1 MTANLVLIVGSTAA
15 LGQAL
20 AEEYAKTGCSLML
33 AARDL
38 AAQQEVAADLRLR
51 YATDTH
57 EFFYDANDTTCYH
70 ALIDSIVA
78 VGIPRRS
85 FFVAGAIGEADDLY
99 SAQAVESLTRATY
112 LGIAS
117 LMAEFLPVLSGAA
130 GARVTFI
137 GSVAGD
143 RGRAVNPLYCAAKSA
158 LDTYAQGI
166 RQLLQPQRVGV
177 CLVRL
182 GYVDSRLSYGR
193 TPRVLTLT
201 PAKAAARVKR
211 ACENNRSIV
220 YIPWWWSIVMAGI
233 KIIPEVIWKRL
244 PPF

>member
-1 MTANLVLIVGSTAA
+1 MTANLVLILGSTAA

-20 AEEYAKTGCSLML
+20 AEEYAKTGCPLML

-38 AAQQEVAADLRLR
+38 AAQREIAADLRLR
-51 YATDTH
+51 YAMEIH
-57 EFFYDANDTTCYH
+57 EFFYDANDATSYH
-70 ALIDSIVA
+70 VLIDSIVA
-78 VGIPRRS
+78 VGVPRRL
-85 FFVAGAIGEADDLY
+85 FFVVGAIGEADDLY
-99 SAQAVESLTRATY
+99 SAQAVESLTRVNY
-112 LGIAS
+112 LGMAS
-117 LMAEFLPVLSGAA
+117 LMAEFLPLLSGAP
-130 GARVTFI
+130 GTRVTFI

-166 RQLLQPQRVGV
+166 RQLLQPQGVGV

-193 TPRVLTLT
+193 VPRALTLT
-201 PAKAAARVKR
+201 PARAATLVKR
-211 ACENNRSIV
+211 ACESNRSIV
-220 YIPWWWSIVMAGI
+220 YIPWWWSIIMAGI
-233 KIIPEVIWKRL
+233 KMIPEVVWKRL

>member
-1 MTANLVLIVGSTAA
+1 MTANLVLIVGSTSA

-20 AEEYAKTGCSLML
+20 AEEYAMTGCSLML

-38 AAQQEVAADLRLR
+38 AAQREVGADLRLR
-51 YATDTH
+51 YAIEIH
-57 EFFYDANDTTCYH
+57 EFFYDANDAACYH
-70 ALIDSIVA
+70 VLIDSIVA
-78 VGIPRRS
+78 VGIPRRL
-85 FFVAGAIGEADDLY
+85 FFVIGAIGASHDLY
-99 SAQAVESLTRATY
+99 SAQAVESLTRINY
-112 LGIAS
+112 LGVAS
-117 LMAEFLPVLSGAA
+117 LMAEFLPILSGAA
-130 GARVTFI
+130 GTCVTFI

-158 LDTYAQGI
+158 LDTYSQGI

-193 TPRVLTLT
+193 TPRALTLT
-201 PAKAAARVKR
+201 PSRAAALVKC

-220 YIPWWWSIVMAGI
+220 YIPWWWAIVMAGI
-233 KIIPEVIWKRL
+233 KMIPEAIWKRL

>member
-1 MTANLVLIVGSTAA
+1 MTANLVLIIGSTAA

-20 AEEYAKTGCSLML
+20 AEEYAKTGCPLML

-38 AAQQEVAADLRLR
+38 AAQREVAADLRLR
-51 YATDTH
+51 YAIEIH
-57 EFFYDANDTTCYH
+57 EFFYDANDATCYR

-78 VGIPRRS
+78 VGIPRHL
-85 FFVAGAIGEADDLY
+85 FFVVGAIGASRDLY
-99 SAQAVESLTRATY
+99 SAQAVESLTRVNY
-112 LGIAS
+112 LGAAS
-117 LMAEFLPVLSGAA
+117 LMAEFLPILIGAA
-130 GARVTFI
+130 GTRVTFI

-193 TPRVLTLT
+193 TPRALTLT
-201 PAKAAARVKR
+201 PSRAAALVKR

-233 KIIPEVIWKRL
+233 KMIPELVWKRL
-244 PPF
+244 SPF

>member
-1 MTANLVLIVGSTAA
+1 MTANLVLIVGSTSA

-20 AEEYAKTGCSLML
+20 AEEYAKTGWPLML

-70 ALIDSIVA
+70 ALIDAIVT
-78 VGIPRRS
+78 VGIPRRL
-85 FFVAGAIGEADDLY
+85 FFVAGAIGEPEDLY
-99 SAQAVESLTRATY
+99 SPRAVESLTQVSY
-112 LGIAS
+112 LGVAS
-117 LMAEFLPVLSGAA
+117 LMAELLPVLSGAA
-130 GARVTFI
+130 GTRITFI

-143 RGRAVNPLYCAAKSA
+143 RGRAVNPLYCAAKGA
-158 LDTYAQGI
+158 LDIYAQAI
-166 RQLLQPQRVGV
+166 RQRLHPQGVGV

-193 TPRVLTLT
+193 TPRALTLT
-201 PAKAAARVKR
+201 PSKAAALVKR

-220 YIPWWWSIVMAGI
+220 YIPWWWSIIMAGI
-233 KIIPEVIWKRL
+233 KMIPELVWKRL